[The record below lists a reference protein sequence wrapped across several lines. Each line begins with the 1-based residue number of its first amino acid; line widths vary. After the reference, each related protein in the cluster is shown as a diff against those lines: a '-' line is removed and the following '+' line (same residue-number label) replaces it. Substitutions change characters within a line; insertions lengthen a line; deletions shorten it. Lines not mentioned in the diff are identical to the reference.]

1 MNLREAV
8 RHKVAKATGWG
19 RPRYEAIEAAL
30 RQRTSPRAIRFA
42 DDGTIPNNPT
52 LPLLVYPGVV
62 DLARFGD
69 PAAVFETL
77 FEAQG
82 WGDTWR
88 NGIYD
93 YAHYHSMI
101 HEVLGVARGRARVRF
116 GGERGREIA
125 LSAGDVAIL
134 PAGTGHQRLDASP
147 DFLVVG
153 AYPADGTYDEC
164 TGWDDE
170 HARTLETI
178 PKVPLPE
185 RDPVFGADGPLITA
199 WAR

>member
-1 MNLREAV
+1 MSLRETV

-19 RPRYEAIEAAL
+19 RPRYEAVEAAL
-30 RQRTSPRAIRFA
+30 RKRTSPRAIRFA

-69 PAAVFETL
+69 PAAVFEAL

-153 AYPADGTYDEC
+153 AYPGDGTYDEC
-164 TGWDDE
+164 TGWADE
-170 HARTLETI
+170 HARSLESI